1 MSERS
6 GPSREEAAASEDG
19 DTGADLVVRAGFNG
33 LSVEYRPTSQQYRY
47 SAVQYST
54 VQHSTVK
61 YSTDTLTT
69 RPEALYI

>member
-1 MSERS
+1 MSVRS
-6 GPSREEAAASEDG
+6 GPSREEAAASEEDG

-54 VQHSTVK
+54 EPSSSVQ
-61 YSTDTLTT
+61 Y
-69 RPEALYI
+69 R

>member
-6 GPSREEAAASEDG
+6 GPGREEAAASEDG

-54 VQHSTVK
+54 EPSSSVQ
-61 YSTDTLTT
+61 Y
-69 RPEALYI
+69 R

>member
-6 GPSREEAAASEDG
+6 GPGREEAASEDG

-54 VQHSTVK
+54 EPSSSVQ
-61 YSTDTLTT
+61 Y
-69 RPEALYI
+69 R